1 MLKDV
6 NVEEGLN
13 LENPLFIDVRSESEF
28 KEASIPGAVNLPVLN
43 DLERKQVGEIY
54 HREGPGSARK
64 LALDLVSPKL
74 PFFIRQI
81 DECSHKRSVIL
92 FCWRGGLRS
101 RSLGVICD
109 LMGIPVYR
117 LVGGYKSYRQL
128 VRNYLWKQSLDREV
142 VVLHGLTGVG
152 KTEILQILARRKLA
166 VIDLE
171 ALASNRGSVF
181 GGIGLPA
188 GPNQKMFEAYLAQ
201 KLWEQAGHSYVLVEC
216 ESRRIGRNTLP
227 TPLLEGMRAGRHI
240 LLYDSLENRIQRL
253 VREYTDMNS
262 TDLTG
267 LSNAVWSLKNR
278 LGTSKTIDLIKHLNQ
293 EDFDLVTRELLLS
306 YYDPLYKYPSEP
318 SAEYDLCVETSDI
331 MAAAKRIETFVRER
345 YGE

>member
-1 MLKDV
+1 
-6 NVEEGLN
+6 
-13 LENPLFIDVRSESEF
+13 
-28 KEASIPGAVNLPVLN
+28 
-43 DLERKQVGEIY
+43 
-54 HREGPGSARK
+54 
-64 LALDLVSPKL
+64 
-74 PFFIRQI
+74 
-81 DECSHKRSVIL
+81 
-92 FCWRGGLRS
+92 
-101 RSLGVICD
+101 
-109 LMGIPVYR
+109 
-117 LVGGYKSYRQL
+117 
-128 VRNYLWKQSLDREV
+128 
-142 VVLHGLTGVG
+142 
-152 KTEILQILARRKLA
+152 
-166 VIDLE
+166 
-171 ALASNRGSVF
+171 
-181 GGIGLPA
+181 
-188 GPNQKMFEAYLAQ
+188 
-201 KLWEQAGHSYVLVEC
+201 